1 MIVFL
6 KKAKVLLMNRLTV
19 INKDI
24 SINTKHIDEFELEL
38 KSGTK
43 KMKEKFHNKAIKER
57 NAYVNKEIDK
67 FTRYQKDI
75 YKLIKKKVNEIYP
88 KDNTLEYDKYR
99 EKLSNYKKT
108 IIFNNDKYSSFFK
121 LNIFSLISKID
132 IDDSVSL
139 NDVNDILSKIFN
151 IFKDADVNLN
161 ATDFN
166 YSMFTYEYMSLFI
179 NSFGNNNFNDIMKKS
194 FDNIYWECPDIIKHI
209 KLNLWFLMDKYKEK
223 LDIYSNS
230 KAIDLLNSTGLSKT
244 ELLDDYLK
252 DVSNLEKLLARDDF
266 YNLEMFMSKKKNILD
281 YLTNSSTRTKNFDQF
296 VIDSVFADITDT
308 SKFYNVMVDLAHTL
322 GVLKMYY
329 RYEFIIKDMQDKYN
343 KRNENKTLY
352 EQKLKEIKTE
362 EAKRSK
368 IYNDYLKATG
378 KKGLFHRVNPQKEKS
393 AKLEI
398 NEEILKLV
406 TLYDELHD
414 LEIVDMI
421 NKDIT
426 NVSSLYDLFSL
437 SYNSYYYLEKMF
449 KEHFAEDTNFSFD
462 EELDKYFDFIY
473 SPYNEFLTKI
483 YAFTNSSVPFVI
495 VDKYRLLGINVTGDN
510 INNDSLDTFMD
521 TVNYVKTV
529 YDISKSKL
537 SLENINFIINF
548 KNFDPVEVEDD
559 VDEDIL

>member
-1 MIVFL
+1 
-6 KKAKVLLMNRLTV
+6 MNRLTV

-57 NAYVNKEIDK
+57 NAYINKEIDK

-108 IIFNNDKYSSFFK
+108 IIFNSDKYSSFFK

-139 NDVNDILSKIFN
+139 NDINDILSKIFN
-151 IFKDADVNLN
+151 IFKDAGVNLN
-161 ATDFN
+161 AEDFT

-179 NSFGNNNFNDIMKKS
+179 NSFGNNDFNDVMKKT

-223 LDIYSNS
+223 LDIYSKS
-230 KAIDLLNSTGLSKT
+230 RAIELLNSTGLSKT
-244 ELLDDYLK
+244 ELLNNYLK
-252 DVSNLEKLLARDDF
+252 DVSNLDKMLARDDF

-281 YLTNSSTRTKNFDQF
+281 YLVDSSTRTKNFDQF
-296 VIDSVFADITDT
+296 VIDGVFSDITDT

-343 KRNENKTLY
+343 NRDENKTLY

-393 AKLEI
+393 TKLEI

-414 LEIVDMI
+414 LEILDMI
-421 NKDIT
+421 NNNIT
-426 NVSSLYDLFSL
+426 NVSSLYDLFAL

-548 KNFDPVEVEDD
+548 KNFDPVEVEEEAFED
-559 VDEDIL
+559 VI

>member
-1 MIVFL
+1 
-6 KKAKVLLMNRLTV
+6 MNRLTV

-57 NAYVNKEIDK
+57 NAYINKEIDK
-67 FTRYQKDI
+67 FMRYEKDI

-151 IFKDADVNLN
+151 IFKDAGVSLN
-161 ATDFN
+161 AEDFT

-179 NSFGNNNFNDIMKKS
+179 NSFGNNDFNDIMKKS

-230 KAIDLLNSTGLSKT
+230 KAIDLLNSTGLSKN
-244 ELLDDYLK
+244 ELLNKYLN
-252 DVSNLEKLLARDDF
+252 DISNLEIKIARDDY
-266 YNLEMFMSKKKNILD
+266 YNLETFMSKKKNILD
-281 YLTNSSTRTKNFDQF
+281 YLKDSSTRIKNFDQF
-296 VIDSVFADITDT
+296 VIDGTFEELTDK
-308 SKFYNVMVDLAHTL
+308 SKYYNDMVDLSHTL

-352 EQKLKEIKTE
+352 EQKLKEVKTE

-378 KKGLFHRVNPQKEKS
+378 KKGLFHRVNPQEEKS
-393 AKLEI
+393 TKLEI

-421 NKDIT
+421 NKNTT

-437 SYNSYYYLEKMF
+437 SYSSYYYLEKMF
-449 KEHFAEDTNFSFD
+449 KEHFAEDVNFSFD

-483 YAFTNSSVPFVI
+483 YAFTNSSVPLVI
-495 VDKYRLLGINVTGDN
+495 VDKYRLLGINVTADD
-510 INNDSLDTFMD
+510 INNDSLDAFMD

-537 SLENINFIINF
+537 SLENINFIIKF
-548 KNFDPVEVEDD
+548 KNFDPVEIDDD
-559 VDEDIL
+559 VIEDVI

>member
-1 MIVFL
+1 
-6 KKAKVLLMNRLTV
+6 MNRLTV

-43 KMKEKFHNKAIKER
+43 KMKEKFHRDAIKER
-57 NAYVNKEIDK
+57 NAYINKEIDK

-139 NDVNDILSKIFN
+139 NDINDILSKIFN
-151 IFKDADVNLN
+151 IFKDAGVNLN
-161 ATDFN
+161 ATDFT

-223 LDIYSNS
+223 LDIYSKS
-230 KAIDLLNSTGLSKT
+230 RAIELLNSTGLSKT
-244 ELLDDYLK
+244 ELLNNYLK
-252 DVSNLEKLLARDDF
+252 DVSNLSKMLARDDF

-281 YLTNSSTRTKNFDQF
+281 YLVDSSTRTKNFDQF
-296 VIDSVFADITDT
+296 VIDGVFADITDT
-308 SKFYNVMVDLAHTL
+308 SKFYNVMVDFAHTL

-329 RYEFIIKDMQDKYN
+329 RYEFIIKDLQDKYN
-343 KRNENKTLY
+343 KRDENKTLY

-362 EAKRSK
+362 EDKRSK

-393 AKLEI
+393 TKLEI

-414 LEIVDMI
+414 LEILDMI
-421 NKDIT
+421 NNNIT
-426 NVSSLYDLFSL
+426 NVSSLYDLFAL

-548 KNFDPVEVEDD
+548 KNFDPVEVEEETFED
-559 VDEDIL
+559 VI

>member
-1 MIVFL
+1 MIAFL

-57 NAYVNKEIDK
+57 NAYINKEIDK

-151 IFKDADVNLN
+151 IFKDAGVNLN
-161 ATDFN
+161 ATDFS

-223 LDIYSNS
+223 LDIYSKS
-230 KAIDLLNSTGLSKT
+230 RAIELLNSTGLSKT
-244 ELLDDYLK
+244 ELLNNYLK
-252 DVSNLEKLLARDDF
+252 DVSNLDKMLARDDF

-281 YLTNSSTRTKNFDQF
+281 YLVDSSTRTKNFDQF
-296 VIDSVFADITDT
+296 VIDGVFSDITDT

-343 KRNENKTLY
+343 NRDENKTLY

-393 AKLEI
+393 TKLEI

-414 LEIVDMI
+414 LEILDMI
-421 NKDIT
+421 NNNIT
-426 NVSSLYDLFSL
+426 NVSSLYDLFAL

-548 KNFDPVEVEDD
+548 KNFDPVEVEEEAFED
-559 VDEDIL
+559 VI

>member
-1 MIVFL
+1 
-6 KKAKVLLMNRLTV
+6 MNRLTV

>member
-43 KMKEKFHNKAIKER
+43 KMKENFHNKAIKER
-57 NAYVNKEIDK
+57 NAYINKEIDK
-67 FTRYQKDI
+67 FMRYEKDI

-139 NDVNDILSKIFN
+139 NDINDILSKIFN
-151 IFKDADVNLN
+151 IFKDAGVNLN

-166 YSMFTYEYMSLFI
+166 YSMFTYEYMELFI
-179 NSFGNNNFNDIMKKS
+179 NSFGNNSFNDIMKKS

-281 YLTNSSTRTKNFDQF
+281 YLADSSTRTKNFDQF
-296 VIDSVFADITDT
+296 VIDGVFADITDI
-308 SKFYNVMVDLAHTL
+308 SKFYNVMVDLSHTL
-322 GVLKMYY
+322 SVLKMYY

-393 AKLEI
+393 TKLEI

-421 NKDIT
+421 NKNIT
-426 NVSSLYDLFSL
+426 SVSSLYDLFSL
-437 SYNSYYYLEKMF
+437 SYSSYYYLEKMF
-449 KEHFAEDTNFSFD
+449 KEHFVEDVNFSFD

-473 SPYNEFLTKI
+473 SPYKDFLTKI

-495 VDKYRLLGINVTGDN
+495 VDKYRLLGINITGED
-510 INNDSLDTFMD
+510 INNDSLDAFMD

-529 YDISKSKL
+529 YDISKSEL
-537 SLENINFIINF
+537 SLENINFIIKF
-548 KNFDPVEVEDD
+548 KNFDPVEIDDD
-559 VDEDIL
+559 VIEDVI

>member
-1 MIVFL
+1 
-6 KKAKVLLMNRLTV
+6 MNRLTV

-151 IFKDADVNLN
+151 IFKDAGVNLN

>member
-1 MIVFL
+1 
-6 KKAKVLLMNRLTV
+6 MNRLTV

-57 NAYVNKEIDK
+57 NAYINKEIDK

-151 IFKDADVNLN
+151 IFKDAGVNLN
-161 ATDFN
+161 ATDFS

-223 LDIYSNS
+223 LDIYSKS
-230 KAIDLLNSTGLSKT
+230 RAIELLNSTGLSKT
-244 ELLDDYLK
+244 ELLNNYLK
-252 DVSNLEKLLARDDF
+252 DVSNLDNMLARDDF

-281 YLTNSSTRTKNFDQF
+281 YLVDSSTRTKNFDQF
-296 VIDSVFADITDT
+296 VIDGVFSDITDT

-343 KRNENKTLY
+343 NRDENKTLY

-393 AKLEI
+393 TKLEI

-414 LEIVDMI
+414 LEILDMI
-421 NKDIT
+421 NNNIT
-426 NVSSLYDLFSL
+426 NVSSLYDLFAL

-548 KNFDPVEVEDD
+548 KNFDPVEVEEEAFED
-559 VDEDIL
+559 VI

>member
-1 MIVFL
+1 MIAFL

-57 NAYVNKEIDK
+57 NAYINKEIDK
-67 FTRYQKDI
+67 FMKYQKDI

-151 IFKDADVNLN
+151 IFKDAGVNLN

-252 DVSNLEKLLARDDF
+252 DVSNLEKLIARDDF

-281 YLTNSSTRTKNFDQF
+281 YLADSSTRTKNFDQF
-296 VIDSVFADITDT
+296 IIDGVFADITDT
-308 SKFYNVMVDLAHTL
+308 SKFYNVMVDLSHTL
-322 GVLKMYY
+322 SVLKMYY

-378 KKGLFHRVNPQKEKS
+378 KKGLFHRVNLQKEKS

>member
-1 MIVFL
+1 
-6 KKAKVLLMNRLTV
+6 MNRLTV

-24 SINTKHIDEFELEL
+24 YINTKHIDEFELEL

-57 NAYVNKEIDK
+57 NAYINKEIDK
-67 FTRYQKDI
+67 FMRYEKDI

-139 NDVNDILSKIFN
+139 NDINDILSKIFN
-151 IFKDADVNLN
+151 IFKDAGVNLN

-166 YSMFTYEYMSLFI
+166 YSMFTYEYMELFI
-179 NSFGNNNFNDIMKKS
+179 NSFGNNSFNDIMKKS

-281 YLTNSSTRTKNFDQF
+281 YLADSSTRTKNFDQF
-296 VIDSVFADITDT
+296 VIDGVFADITDI
-308 SKFYNVMVDLAHTL
+308 SKFYNVMVDLSHTL
-322 GVLKMYY
+322 SVLKMYY

-362 EAKRSK
+362 ETKRSK

-393 AKLEI
+393 TKLEI

-406 TLYDELHD
+406 TLYDELHE
-414 LEIVDMI
+414 LEIVDRI
-421 NKDIT
+421 NKNIT
-426 NVSSLYDLFSL
+426 SVSSLYDLFSL
-437 SYNSYYYLEKMF
+437 SYSSYYYLEKMF
-449 KEHFAEDTNFSFD
+449 KEHFVEDVNFSFD

-473 SPYNEFLTKI
+473 SPYKDFLTKI

-495 VDKYRLLGINVTGDN
+495 VDKYRLLGINITGED
-510 INNDSLDTFMD
+510 INNDSLDAFMD

-529 YDISKSKL
+529 YDISKSEL
-537 SLENINFIINF
+537 SLENINFIIKF
-548 KNFDPVEVEDD
+548 KNFDPVEIDDD
-559 VDEDIL
+559 VIEDVI

>member
-6 KKAKVLLMNRLTV
+6 KKVKVLLMNRLTV

-151 IFKDADVNLN
+151 IFKDAGVNLN

>member
-1 MIVFL
+1 
-6 KKAKVLLMNRLTV
+6 MNRLTV

-57 NAYVNKEIDK
+57 NAYINKEIDK

-139 NDVNDILSKIFN
+139 NDINDILSKIFN
-151 IFKDADVNLN
+151 IFKDAGVNLN
-161 ATDFN
+161 AEDFS

-179 NSFGNNNFNDIMKKS
+179 NSFDNNNFNDIMKKS

-223 LDIYSNS
+223 LDIYSKS
-230 KAIDLLNSTGLSKT
+230 RAIELLNSTGLSKN
-244 ELLDDYLK
+244 ELLNNYLK
-252 DVSNLEKLLARDDF
+252 DISNLDKMLARDDF

-281 YLTNSSTRTKNFDQF
+281 YLVDSSTRTKNFDQF
-296 VIDSVFADITDT
+296 VIDGVFADITDT
-308 SKFYNVMVDLAHTL
+308 SKFYNVMVDFAHTL

-329 RYEFIIKDMQDKYN
+329 RYEFIIKDLQDKYN
-343 KRNENKTLY
+343 KRDENKTLY

-362 EAKRSK
+362 EDKRSK
-368 IYNDYLKATG
+368 IYNDYLKAAG

-393 AKLEI
+393 TKLEI

-414 LEIVDMI
+414 LEILDMI
-421 NKDIT
+421 NKNIT
-426 NVSSLYDLFSL
+426 NVSSLYDLFAL

-548 KNFDPVEVEDD
+548 KNFDPVEVEEEAFED
-559 VDEDIL
+559 VI

>member
-1 MIVFL
+1 MIAFL
-6 KKAKVLLMNRLTV
+6 KKVKVLLMNRLTV

-24 SINTKHIDEFELEL
+24 SIDTKHIDEFELEL

-43 KMKEKFHNKAIKER
+43 KMKEKFHRDAIKER

-99 EKLSNYKKT
+99 EKLSNYKNT

-151 IFKDADVNLN
+151 IFKDAGVNLN
-161 ATDFN
+161 AEDFS

-179 NSFGNNNFNDIMKKS
+179 NSFGNNDFNDVMKKT

-209 KLNLWFLMDKYKEK
+209 KLNLWFLMDKYKER
-223 LDIYSNS
+223 LDIYSKS
-230 KAIDLLNSTGLSKT
+230 RAIELLNSTGLSKN
-244 ELLDDYLK
+244 ELLNNYLK
-252 DVSNLEKLLARDDF
+252 DVSNLDKMLARDDF

-281 YLTNSSTRTKNFDQF
+281 YLVDSSTRTKNFDQF
-296 VIDSVFADITDT
+296 VIDGVFADITDT

-393 AKLEI
+393 TKLEI

-414 LEIVDMI
+414 LEILDMI
-421 NKDIT
+421 NKNIT

-449 KEHFAEDTNFSFD
+449 KEHFDEDTNFSFD

-548 KNFDPVEVEDD
+548 KNFDPVEIEEEVFED
-559 VDEDIL
+559 VI

>member
-1 MIVFL
+1 
-6 KKAKVLLMNRLTV
+6 MNRLTV

-57 NAYVNKEIDK
+57 NAYINKEIDK
-67 FTRYQKDI
+67 FMRYEKDI

-139 NDVNDILSKIFN
+139 NDINDILSKIFN
-151 IFKDADVNLN
+151 IFKDAGVNLN

-166 YSMFTYEYMSLFI
+166 YSMFTYEYMELFI
-179 NSFGNNNFNDIMKKS
+179 NSFGNNSFNDIMKKS

-281 YLTNSSTRTKNFDQF
+281 YLADSSTRTKNFDQF
-296 VIDSVFADITDT
+296 VIDGVFADITDI
-308 SKFYNVMVDLAHTL
+308 SKFYNVMVDLSHTL
-322 GVLKMYY
+322 SVLKMYY

-352 EQKLKEIKTE
+352 EQKLKEVKTE

-393 AKLEI
+393 TKLEI

-421 NKDIT
+421 NKNTT

-437 SYNSYYYLEKMF
+437 SYSSYYYLEKMF
-449 KEHFAEDTNFSFD
+449 KEHFVEDVNFSFD

-473 SPYNEFLTKI
+473 SPYKDFLTKI

-495 VDKYRLLGINVTGDN
+495 VDKYRLLGINITGED
-510 INNDSLDTFMD
+510 INNDSLDAFMD

-529 YDISKSKL
+529 YDISKSEL
-537 SLENINFIINF
+537 SLENINFIIKF
-548 KNFDPVEVEDD
+548 KNFDPVEIDDD
-559 VDEDIL
+559 VIEDVI

>member
-1 MIVFL
+1 MIAFL

-57 NAYVNKEIDK
+57 NAYINKEIDK

-151 IFKDADVNLN
+151 IFKDAGVNLN
-161 ATDFN
+161 ATDFS

-223 LDIYSNS
+223 LDIYSKS
-230 KAIDLLNSTGLSKT
+230 RAIELLNSTGLSKT
-244 ELLDDYLK
+244 ELLNNYLK
-252 DVSNLEKLLARDDF
+252 DVSNLDNMLARDDF

-281 YLTNSSTRTKNFDQF
+281 YLVDSSTRTKNFDQF
-296 VIDSVFADITDT
+296 VIDGVFSDITDT

-343 KRNENKTLY
+343 NRDENKTLY

-393 AKLEI
+393 TKLEI

-414 LEIVDMI
+414 LEILDMI
-421 NKDIT
+421 NNNIT
-426 NVSSLYDLFSL
+426 NVSSLYDLFAL

-548 KNFDPVEVEDD
+548 KNFDPVEVEEEAFED
-559 VDEDIL
+559 VI

>member
-1 MIVFL
+1 
-6 KKAKVLLMNRLTV
+6 MNRLTV

-57 NAYVNKEIDK
+57 NAYINKEIDK
-67 FTRYQKDI
+67 FMKYQKDI

-108 IIFNNDKYSSFFK
+108 IIFNNDNYSSFFK

-151 IFKDADVNLN
+151 IFKDAGVSLN
-161 ATDFN
+161 AEDFT

-252 DVSNLEKLLARDDF
+252 DVSNLDKMLARDDF

-281 YLTNSSTRTKNFDQF
+281 YLADSSTRTKNFDQF
-296 VIDSVFADITDT
+296 VIDGVFADITDT

-329 RYEFIIKDMQDKYN
+329 RYEFIIKNMQDKYN

-368 IYNDYLKATG
+368 VYNDYLKATG

-537 SLENINFIINF
+537 SLENINFIIKF
-548 KNFDPVEVEDD
+548 KNFDPVEIDDD
-559 VDEDIL
+559 VIEDVI

>member
-1 MIVFL
+1 
-6 KKAKVLLMNRLTV
+6 MNRLTV

-24 SINTKHIDEFELEL
+24 SIDTKHIDEFELEL

-43 KMKEKFHNKAIKER
+43 KMKEKFHRDAIKER

-99 EKLSNYKKT
+99 EKLSNYKNT

-151 IFKDADVNLN
+151 IFKDAGVNLN
-161 ATDFN
+161 AEDFS

-179 NSFGNNNFNDIMKKS
+179 NSFGNNDFNDVMKKT

-223 LDIYSNS
+223 LDIYSKS
-230 KAIDLLNSTGLSKT
+230 RAIELLNSTGLSKN
-244 ELLDDYLK
+244 ELLNNYLK
-252 DVSNLEKLLARDDF
+252 DVSNLDKMLARDDF

-281 YLTNSSTRTKNFDQF
+281 YLVDSSTRTKNFDQF
-296 VIDSVFADITDT
+296 VIDGVFADITDT

-393 AKLEI
+393 TKLEI

-414 LEIVDMI
+414 LEILDMI
-421 NKDIT
+421 NKNIT

-449 KEHFAEDTNFSFD
+449 KEHFDENTNFSFD

-548 KNFDPVEVEDD
+548 KNFDPVEIEEEVFED
-559 VDEDIL
+559 VI

>member
-24 SINTKHIDEFELEL
+24 YINTKHIDEFELEL

-57 NAYVNKEIDK
+57 NAYINKEIDK
-67 FTRYQKDI
+67 FMRYEKDI

-139 NDVNDILSKIFN
+139 NDINDILSKIFN
-151 IFKDADVNLN
+151 IFKDAGVNLN

-166 YSMFTYEYMSLFI
+166 YSMFTYEYMELFI
-179 NSFGNNNFNDIMKKS
+179 NSFGNNSFNDIMKKS

-281 YLTNSSTRTKNFDQF
+281 YLADSSTRTKNFDQF
-296 VIDSVFADITDT
+296 VIDGVFADITDI
-308 SKFYNVMVDLAHTL
+308 SKFYNVMVDLSHTL
-322 GVLKMYY
+322 SVLKMYY

-362 EAKRSK
+362 ETKRSK

-393 AKLEI
+393 TKLEI

-406 TLYDELHD
+406 TLYDELHE
-414 LEIVDMI
+414 LEIVDRI
-421 NKDIT
+421 NKNIT
-426 NVSSLYDLFSL
+426 SVSSLYDLFSL
-437 SYNSYYYLEKMF
+437 SYSSYYYLEKMF
-449 KEHFAEDTNFSFD
+449 KEHFVEDVNFSFD

-473 SPYNEFLTKI
+473 SPYKDFLTKI

-495 VDKYRLLGINVTGDN
+495 VDKYRLLGINITGED
-510 INNDSLDTFMD
+510 INNDSLDAFMD

-529 YDISKSKL
+529 YDISKSEL
-537 SLENINFIINF
+537 SLENINFIIKF
-548 KNFDPVEVEDD
+548 KNFDPVEIDDD
-559 VDEDIL
+559 VIEDVI

>member
-1 MIVFL
+1 
-6 KKAKVLLMNRLTV
+6 MNRLTV

-57 NAYVNKEIDK
+57 NAYINKEIDK

-151 IFKDADVNLN
+151 IFKDAGVNLN
-161 ATDFN
+161 ATDFT

-223 LDIYSNS
+223 LDIYSKS
-230 KAIDLLNSTGLSKT
+230 RAIELLNSTGLSKT
-244 ELLDDYLK
+244 ELLNNYLK
-252 DVSNLEKLLARDDF
+252 DVSNLDNMLARDDF

-281 YLTNSSTRTKNFDQF
+281 YLVDSSTRTKNFDQF
-296 VIDSVFADITDT
+296 VIDGVFADITDT

-343 KRNENKTLY
+343 NRDENKTLY

-393 AKLEI
+393 TKLEI

-414 LEIVDMI
+414 LEILDMI
-421 NKDIT
+421 NNNIT
-426 NVSSLYDLFSL
+426 NVSSLYDLFAL

-537 SLENINFIINF
+537 SLENINFIIKF
-548 KNFDPVEVEDD
+548 KNFDPVEVEEEAFED
-559 VDEDIL
+559 VI

>member
-1 MIVFL
+1 
-6 KKAKVLLMNRLTV
+6 MNRLTV

-57 NAYVNKEIDK
+57 NAYINKEIDK

-108 IIFNNDKYSSFFK
+108 IIFNSDKYSSFFK

-139 NDVNDILSKIFN
+139 NDINDILSKIFN
-151 IFKDADVNLN
+151 IFKDAGVNLN
-161 ATDFN
+161 ATDFS

-223 LDIYSNS
+223 LDIYSKS
-230 KAIDLLNSTGLSKT
+230 RAIELLNSTGLSKT
-244 ELLDDYLK
+244 ELLNNYLK
-252 DVSNLEKLLARDDF
+252 DVSNLDKMLARDDF

-281 YLTNSSTRTKNFDQF
+281 YLVDSSTRTKNFDQF
-296 VIDSVFADITDT
+296 VIDGVFSDITDT

-343 KRNENKTLY
+343 NRDENKTLY

-393 AKLEI
+393 TKLEI

-414 LEIVDMI
+414 LEILDMI
-421 NKDIT
+421 NNNIT
-426 NVSSLYDLFSL
+426 NVSSLYDLFAL

-548 KNFDPVEVEDD
+548 KNFDPVEVEEEAFED
-559 VDEDIL
+559 VI

>member
-1 MIVFL
+1 MIAFL
-6 KKAKVLLMNRLTV
+6 KKAKVLLMNRLTI

-57 NAYVNKEIDK
+57 NAYINKEIDK
-67 FTRYQKDI
+67 FMGYEKDI

-139 NDVNDILSKIFN
+139 NDINDILSKIFN
-151 IFKDADVNLN
+151 IFKDAGVNLN
-161 ATDFN
+161 ATDFT

-223 LDIYSNS
+223 LDIYSS
-230 KAIDLLNSTGLSKT
+230 TKATDLLNSTGLSKT
-244 ELLDDYLK
+244 ELLNNYLK
-252 DVSNLEKLLARDDF
+252 DISNLSKMLARDDF

-281 YLTNSSTRTKNFDQF
+281 YLVDSSTRTKNFDRF
-296 VIDSVFADITDT
+296 VIDGVFSDITDT

-329 RYEFIIKDMQDKYN
+329 RYEFIIKDLQDKYN
-343 KRNENKTLY
+343 KRDENKTLY
-352 EQKLKEIKTE
+352 EQKLKEINTE

-393 AKLEI
+393 TKLEI

-421 NKDIT
+421 NKNIT
-426 NVSSLYDLFSL
+426 NVSSLYDLFAL

-449 KEHFAEDTNFSFD
+449 KEHFVEDTNFSFD

-495 VDKYRLLGINVTGDN
+495 VDKYRLLGINVTADD
-510 INNDSLDTFMD
+510 INNDSLDAFMD
-521 TVNYVKTV
+521 TVNYVNTV
-529 YDISKSKL
+529 YDISESKL
-537 SLENINFIINF
+537 SLENINFIIKF
-548 KNFDPVEVEDD
+548 KNFDPVEIDDD
-559 VDEDIL
+559 VIEDVI

>member
-1 MIVFL
+1 
-6 KKAKVLLMNRLTV
+6 MNRLTV

-24 SINTKHIDEFELEL
+24 SIDTKHIDEFELEL

-43 KMKEKFHNKAIKER
+43 KMKEKFHRDAIKER

-99 EKLSNYKKT
+99 EKLSNYKNT

-151 IFKDADVNLN
+151 IFKDAGVNLN
-161 ATDFN
+161 AEDFS

-179 NSFGNNNFNDIMKKS
+179 NSFGNNDFNDVMKKT

-209 KLNLWFLMDKYKEK
+209 KLNLWFLMDKYKER
-223 LDIYSNS
+223 LDIYSKS
-230 KAIDLLNSTGLSKT
+230 RAIELLNSTGLSKN
-244 ELLDDYLK
+244 ELLNNYLK
-252 DVSNLEKLLARDDF
+252 DVSNLDKMLARDDF

-281 YLTNSSTRTKNFDQF
+281 YLVDSSTRTKNFDQF
-296 VIDSVFADITDT
+296 VIDGVFADITDT

-393 AKLEI
+393 TKLEI

-414 LEIVDMI
+414 LEILDMI
-421 NKDIT
+421 NKNIT

-449 KEHFAEDTNFSFD
+449 KEHFDEDTNFSFD

-548 KNFDPVEVEDD
+548 KNFDPVEIEEEVFED
-559 VDEDIL
+559 VI

>member
-1 MIVFL
+1 
-6 KKAKVLLMNRLTV
+6 MNRLTV

-57 NAYVNKEIDK
+57 NAYINKEIDK
-67 FTRYQKDI
+67 FMRYEKDI

-139 NDVNDILSKIFN
+139 NDINDILSKIFN
-151 IFKDADVNLN
+151 IFKDAGVNLN

-166 YSMFTYEYMSLFI
+166 YSMFTYEYMELFI
-179 NSFGNNNFNDIMKKS
+179 NSFGNNSFNDIMKKS

-252 DVSNLEKLLARDDF
+252 DVSNLDKMLARDDF

-281 YLTNSSTRTKNFDQF
+281 YLADSSTRTKNFDQF
-296 VIDSVFADITDT
+296 VIDGVFADITDI
-308 SKFYNVMVDLAHTL
+308 SKFYNVMVDLSHTL
-322 GVLKMYY
+322 SVLKMYY

-362 EAKRSK
+362 ETKRSK

-393 AKLEI
+393 TKLEI

-421 NKDIT
+421 NKNIT
-426 NVSSLYDLFSL
+426 SVSSLYDLFSL
-437 SYNSYYYLEKMF
+437 SYSSYYYLEKMF
-449 KEHFAEDTNFSFD
+449 KEHFVEDVNFSFD

-473 SPYNEFLTKI
+473 SPYKDFLTKI

-495 VDKYRLLGINVTGDN
+495 VDKYRLLGINITGED
-510 INNDSLDTFMD
+510 INNDSLDAFMD

-529 YDISKSKL
+529 YDISKSEL
-537 SLENINFIINF
+537 SLENINFIIKF
-548 KNFDPVEVEDD
+548 KNFDPVEIDDD
-559 VDEDIL
+559 VIEDVI

>member
-1 MIVFL
+1 
-6 KKAKVLLMNRLTV
+6 MNRLTV

-24 SINTKHIDEFELEL
+24 YINTKHIDEFELEL

-57 NAYVNKEIDK
+57 NAYINKEIDK
-67 FTRYQKDI
+67 FMRYEKDI

-139 NDVNDILSKIFN
+139 NDINDILSKIFN
-151 IFKDADVNLN
+151 IFKDAGVNLN

-166 YSMFTYEYMSLFI
+166 YSMFTYEYMELFI
-179 NSFGNNNFNDIMKKS
+179 NSFGNNSFNDIMKKS

-281 YLTNSSTRTKNFDQF
+281 YLADSSTRTKNFDQF
-296 VIDSVFADITDT
+296 VIDGVFADITDI
-308 SKFYNVMVDLAHTL
+308 SKFYNVMVDLSHTL
-322 GVLKMYY
+322 SVLKMYY

-393 AKLEI
+393 TKLEI

-421 NKDIT
+421 NKNIT
-426 NVSSLYDLFSL
+426 SVSSLYDLFSL
-437 SYNSYYYLEKMF
+437 SYSSYYYLEKMF
-449 KEHFAEDTNFSFD
+449 KEHFVEDVNFSFD

-473 SPYNEFLTKI
+473 SPYKDFLTKI

-495 VDKYRLLGINVTGDN
+495 VDKYRLLGINITGED
-510 INNDSLDTFMD
+510 INNDSLDAFMD

-529 YDISKSKL
+529 YDISKSEL
-537 SLENINFIINF
+537 SLENINFIIKF
-548 KNFDPVEVEDD
+548 KNFDPVEIDDD
-559 VDEDIL
+559 VIEDVI

>member
-1 MIVFL
+1 
-6 KKAKVLLMNRLTV
+6 MNRLTV

-43 KMKEKFHNKAIKER
+43 KMKEKFHRDAIKER
-57 NAYVNKEIDK
+57 NAYINKEIDK

-139 NDVNDILSKIFN
+139 NDINDILSKIFN
-151 IFKDADVNLN
+151 LFKDAGVNLN
-161 ATDFN
+161 ATDFT

-223 LDIYSNS
+223 LDIYSKS
-230 KAIDLLNSTGLSKT
+230 RAIELLNSTGLSKT
-244 ELLDDYLK
+244 ELLNNYLK
-252 DVSNLEKLLARDDF
+252 DVSNLSKMLARDDF

-281 YLTNSSTRTKNFDQF
+281 YLVDSSTRTKNFDQF
-296 VIDSVFADITDT
+296 VIDGVFADITDT
-308 SKFYNVMVDLAHTL
+308 SKFYNVMVDFAHTL

-329 RYEFIIKDMQDKYN
+329 RYEFIIKDLQDKYN
-343 KRNENKTLY
+343 KRDENKTLY

-362 EAKRSK
+362 EDKRSK

-393 AKLEI
+393 TKLEI

-414 LEIVDMI
+414 LEILDMI
-421 NKDIT
+421 NNNIT
-426 NVSSLYDLFSL
+426 NVSSLYDLFAL

-548 KNFDPVEVEDD
+548 KNFDPVEVEEETFED
-559 VDEDIL
+559 VI

>member
-1 MIVFL
+1 
-6 KKAKVLLMNRLTV
+6 MNRLTV

-57 NAYVNKEIDK
+57 NAYINKEIDK

-108 IIFNNDKYSSFFK
+108 IIFNSDKYSSFFK

-151 IFKDADVNLN
+151 IFKDAGVNLN
-161 ATDFN
+161 ATDFS

-223 LDIYSNS
+223 LDIYSKS
-230 KAIDLLNSTGLSKT
+230 RAIELLNSTGLSKT
-244 ELLDDYLK
+244 ELLNNYLK
-252 DVSNLEKLLARDDF
+252 DVSNLDKMLARDDF

-281 YLTNSSTRTKNFDQF
+281 YLVDSSTRTKNFDQF
-296 VIDSVFADITDT
+296 VIDGVFSDITDT

-343 KRNENKTLY
+343 NRDENKTLY

-393 AKLEI
+393 TKLEI

-414 LEIVDMI
+414 LEILDMI
-421 NKDIT
+421 NNNIT
-426 NVSSLYDLFSL
+426 NVSSLYDLFAL

-548 KNFDPVEVEDD
+548 KNFDPVEVEEEAFED
-559 VDEDIL
+559 VI

>member
-1 MIVFL
+1 MIAFL

-43 KMKEKFHNKAIKER
+43 KMKEKFHRDAIKER
-57 NAYVNKEIDK
+57 NAYINKEIDK

-139 NDVNDILSKIFN
+139 NDINDILSKIFN
-151 IFKDADVNLN
+151 IFKDAGVNLN
-161 ATDFN
+161 ATDFT

-223 LDIYSNS
+223 LDIYSKS
-230 KAIDLLNSTGLSKT
+230 RAIELLNSTGLSKT
-244 ELLDDYLK
+244 ELLNNYLK
-252 DVSNLEKLLARDDF
+252 DVSNLSKMLARDDF

-281 YLTNSSTRTKNFDQF
+281 YLVDSSTRTKNFDQF
-296 VIDSVFADITDT
+296 VIDGVFADITDT
-308 SKFYNVMVDLAHTL
+308 SKFYNVMVDFAHTL

-329 RYEFIIKDMQDKYN
+329 RYEFIIKDLQDKYN
-343 KRNENKTLY
+343 KRDENKTLY

-362 EAKRSK
+362 EDKRSK

-393 AKLEI
+393 TKLEI

-414 LEIVDMI
+414 LEILDMI
-421 NKDIT
+421 NNNIT
-426 NVSSLYDLFSL
+426 NVSSLYDLFAL

-548 KNFDPVEVEDD
+548 KNFDPVEVEEETFED
-559 VDEDIL
+559 VI

>member
-1 MIVFL
+1 MD
-6 KKAKVLLMNRLTV
+6 KVTI

-24 SINTKHIDEFELEL
+24 SINTKHIDEFKLELE
-38 KSGTK
+38 SGTK
-43 KMKEKFHNKAIKER
+43 KMKEKFHKEAIKER
-57 NAYVNKEIDK
+57 NAYVSRELDK
-67 FTRYQKDI
+67 FLKYQKDI

-88 KDNTLEYDKYR
+88 IDNTKEYDKYR
-99 EKLSNYKKT
+99 EKLSNYRKT
-108 IIFNNDKYSSFFK
+108 IIFNNDKYSPFFK

-151 IFKDADVNLN
+151 VFKEAGVSLN
-161 ATDFN
+161 TDDFS
-166 YSMFTYEYMSLFI
+166 YSMFTYQYMSLFI
-179 NSFGNNNFNDIMKKS
+179 NSLGNSDFNDTMKKC

-223 LDIYSNS
+223 LDTYSKT
-230 KAIDLLNSTGLSKT
+230 KAIDYLNTTGLSKN
-244 ELLDDYLK
+244 ELFKNYLE
-252 DVSNLEKLLARDDF
+252 DISNLDVILARDDF

-281 YLTNSSTRTKNFDQF
+281 YLSDSSTRVKNFDQF
-296 VIDSVFADITDT
+296 VIDGVFTDVMDT

-322 GVLKMYY
+322 LVLKMYY
-329 RYEFIIKDMQDKYN
+329 RYEFIIKDMQEKYN

-378 KKGLFHRVNPQKEKS
+378 KKGLFHKVNPLKEKS
-393 AKLEI
+393 TKLEI

-421 NKDIT
+421 NKNIT

-437 SYNSYYYLEKMF
+437 SYSSYYYLEKMF
-449 KEHFAEDTNFSFD
+449 KEHFVEDSSFSFD

-473 SPYNEFLTKI
+473 SPYNEFLGKI

-495 VDKYRLLGINVTGDN
+495 VDKYRLLGINVTMDN
-510 INNDSLDTFMD
+510 ISTDSLDSFMD
-521 TVNYVKTV
+521 TVNYVKTI
-529 YDISKSKL
+529 YDISLSKL
-537 SLENINFIINF
+537 SLENINFIIKF
-548 KNFDPVEVEDD
+548 KNFDPVEIEEEVCED
-559 VDEDIL
+559 VI

>member
-1 MIVFL
+1 
-6 KKAKVLLMNRLTV
+6 MNRLTI

-24 SINTKHIDEFELEL
+24 SINIKHIDEFELEL

-57 NAYVNKEIDK
+57 NAYINKEIDK
-67 FTRYQKDI
+67 FMGYEKDI

-139 NDVNDILSKIFN
+139 NDINDILSKIFN
-151 IFKDADVNLN
+151 IFKDAGVNLN
-161 ATDFN
+161 ATDFT

-223 LDIYSNS
+223 LDIYSS
-230 KAIDLLNSTGLSKT
+230 TKATDLLNSTGLSKT
-244 ELLDDYLK
+244 ELLNNYLK
-252 DVSNLEKLLARDDF
+252 DVSNLDKMLARDDF

-281 YLTNSSTRTKNFDQF
+281 YLVDSSTRTKNFDQF
-296 VIDSVFADITDT
+296 VIDGVFADITDT

-329 RYEFIIKDMQDKYN
+329 RYEFIIKDLQDKYN
-343 KRNENKTLY
+343 NRDENKTLY

-362 EAKRSK
+362 EDKRSK

-393 AKLEI
+393 TKLEI

-406 TLYDELHD
+406 TLYDELHN

-421 NKDIT
+421 NKNIT
-426 NVSSLYDLFSL
+426 NVSSLYDLFAL

-449 KEHFAEDTNFSFD
+449 KEHFSEDVNFSFD

-510 INNDSLDTFMD
+510 ISNDSLDAFMD
-521 TVNYVKTV
+521 TVNYVNTV
-529 YDISKSKL
+529 YDISESKL
-537 SLENINFIINF
+537 SLENINFIIKF

-559 VDEDIL
+559 IDEDII

>member
-1 MIVFL
+1 
-6 KKAKVLLMNRLTV
+6 MNRLTV

-57 NAYVNKEIDK
+57 NAYINKEIDK
-67 FTRYQKDI
+67 FMRYEKDI

-139 NDVNDILSKIFN
+139 NDINDILSKIFN
-151 IFKDADVNLN
+151 IFKDAGVNLN

-166 YSMFTYEYMSLFI
+166 YSMFTYEYMELFI
-179 NSFGNNNFNDIMKKS
+179 NSFGNNSFNDIMKKS

-281 YLTNSSTRTKNFDQF
+281 YLADSSTRTKNFDQF
-296 VIDSVFADITDT
+296 VIDGVFADITDI
-308 SKFYNVMVDLAHTL
+308 SKFYNVMVDLSHTL
-322 GVLKMYY
+322 SVLKMYY

-393 AKLEI
+393 TKLEI

-421 NKDIT
+421 NKNIT
-426 NVSSLYDLFSL
+426 SVSSLYDLFSL
-437 SYNSYYYLEKMF
+437 SYSSYYYLEKMF
-449 KEHFAEDTNFSFD
+449 KEHFVEDVNFSFD

-473 SPYNEFLTKI
+473 SPYKDFLTKI

-495 VDKYRLLGINVTGDN
+495 VDKYRLLGINITGED
-510 INNDSLDTFMD
+510 INNDSLDAFMD

-529 YDISKSKL
+529 YDISKSEL
-537 SLENINFIINF
+537 SLENINFIIKF
-548 KNFDPVEVEDD
+548 KNFDPVEIDDD
-559 VDEDIL
+559 VIEDVI

>member
-1 MIVFL
+1 
-6 KKAKVLLMNRLTV
+6 MNRLTV

-57 NAYVNKEIDK
+57 NAYINKEIDK
-67 FTRYQKDI
+67 FMKYQKDI

-151 IFKDADVNLN
+151 IFKDAGVSLN

-166 YSMFTYEYMSLFI
+166 YSMFTYEYMELFI

-223 LDIYSNS
+223 LDIYSKT

-244 ELLDDYLK
+244 ELLNNYLN
-252 DVSNLEKLLARDDF
+252 DVSNLDKILARDDF

-281 YLTNSSTRTKNFDQF
+281 YLADSSTRTKNFDQF
-296 VIDSVFADITDT
+296 VIDGVFADITDT

-329 RYEFIIKDMQDKYN
+329 RYEFIIKNMQDKYN

-368 IYNDYLKATG
+368 VYNDYLKATG

-537 SLENINFIINF
+537 SLENINFIIKF
-548 KNFDPVEVEDD
+548 KNFDPVEIDDD
-559 VDEDIL
+559 VIEDVI

>member
-57 NAYVNKEIDK
+57 NAYINKEIDK
-67 FTRYQKDI
+67 FMRYEKDI

-139 NDVNDILSKIFN
+139 NDINDILSKIFN
-151 IFKDADVNLN
+151 IFKDAGVNLN

-166 YSMFTYEYMSLFI
+166 YSMFTYEYMELFI
-179 NSFGNNNFNDIMKKS
+179 NSFGNNSFNDIMKKS

-281 YLTNSSTRTKNFDQF
+281 YLADSSTRTKNFDQF
-296 VIDSVFADITDT
+296 VIDGVFADITDI
-308 SKFYNVMVDLAHTL
+308 SKFYNVMVDLSHTL
-322 GVLKMYY
+322 SVLKMYY

-393 AKLEI
+393 TKLEI

-421 NKDIT
+421 NKNIT
-426 NVSSLYDLFSL
+426 SVSSLYDLFSL
-437 SYNSYYYLEKMF
+437 SYSSYYYLEKMF
-449 KEHFAEDTNFSFD
+449 KEHFAEDVNFSFD

-473 SPYNEFLTKI
+473 SPYKDFLTKI

-495 VDKYRLLGINVTGDN
+495 VDKYRLLGINITGED
-510 INNDSLDTFMD
+510 INNDSLDAFMD

-529 YDISKSKL
+529 YDISKSEL
-537 SLENINFIINF
+537 SLENINFIIKF
-548 KNFDPVEVEDD
+548 KSFDPVEIEEEVFDD
-559 VDEDIL
+559 VI